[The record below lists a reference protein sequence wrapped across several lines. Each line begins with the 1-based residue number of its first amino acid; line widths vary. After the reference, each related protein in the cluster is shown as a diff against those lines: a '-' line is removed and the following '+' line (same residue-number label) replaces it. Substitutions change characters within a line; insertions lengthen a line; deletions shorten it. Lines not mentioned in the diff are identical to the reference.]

1 MKNCAAVG
9 TTSILSSLINLKM
22 LGNASAQTIPVSGD
36 YKALICVFLDGGND
50 SFNMLTPYEDIPYN
64 EYNEVRGELALS
76 HDELLSI
83 TDHDGTRYGL
93 HPSMTAMKSLYDS
106 DELAF
111 IANVGALKQP
121 TVKADLVGSLANA
134 PLGLFSHSDQQMHW
148 QTSTPEKR
156 SSQGWGGR
164 MADLLSS
171 QNTRG
176 NVAMN
181 IALGGVNIYQNG
193 QSSSPYTV
201 TPNSLP
207 TLTGYETD
215 DVFRNAVDSLLEHD
229 YQNLLRQSYAD
240 STRRAIDTGMLY
252 RDAIQSAP
260 TLDTVFPNGTN
271 DVELIAQT
279 IASRELLG
287 IKRQTFFLRIQGWDF
302 HDSLIAGQNTQLT
315 SVTQKLASLWAAIKE
330 MGLENDVVIYTA
342 SDFGRSLTANGNGT
356 DHAWGGNQFVI
367 GGQVKGG
374 RIYGE
379 YPESLAL
386 GSELDMDPG
395 RGRILPTT
403 STDEYFAELAS
414 WFGVSNSELSEV
426 LPNLGRFYTVGSS
439 TPPMGFLL

>member
-1 MKNCAAVG
+1 M
-9 TTSILSSLINLKM
+9 
-22 LGNASAQTIPVSGD
+22 
-36 YKALICVFLDGGND
+36 
-50 SFNMLTPYEDIPYN
+50 
-64 EYNEVRGELALS
+64 RGELALS

-229 YQNLLRQSYAD
+229 YQNLLRPVSY
-240 STRRAIDTGMLY
+240 T
-252 RDAIQSAP
+252 
-260 TLDTVFPNGTN
+260 
-271 DVELIAQT
+271 
-279 IASRELLG
+279 
-287 IKRQTFFLRIQGWDF
+287 
-302 HDSLIAGQNTQLT
+302 HLT
-315 SVTQKLASLWAAIKE
+315 
-330 MGLENDVVIYTA
+330 
-342 SDFGRSLTANGNGT
+342 
-356 DHAWGGNQFVI
+356 
-367 GGQVKGG
+367 
-374 RIYGE
+374 
-379 YPESLAL
+379 
-386 GSELDMDPG
+386 
-395 RGRILPTT
+395 LPTI
-403 STDEYFAELAS
+403 
-414 WFGVSNSELSEV
+414 
-426 LPNLGRFYTVGSS
+426 
-439 TPPMGFLL
+439 LLV